1 MDPPELLVP
10 LILLDR
16 MSLLVQEVKYPPM
29 LLIPSE
35 LRVRNQQ
42 LFALL
47 NQEHIL
53 EANRDIEKEP
63 DGFVAVARVDQPG
76 VKAIQHWV
84 V

>member
-10 LILLDR
+10 LILVDR

-63 DGFVAVARVDQPG
+63 DGFVAVATVDQPG